1 MAIHL
6 GGSSRSSLAAT
17 RVILDKTLSGLSGDA
32 AASLSNELFAIVNA
46 LGQNVALRRAITDPA
61 RSAADKAALLK
72 QLFGSKISDKVF
84 EIANIAIANRWS
96 SPSDLLISMEQIAIQ
111 AEAGAANAR
120 GELDKLEEEI
130 FTFSRALATNQD
142 LRNALNGNPD
152 AVAEKRKLVNDVLKG
167 ATASAKALVGQI
179 VNGLWGRNIENALSD
194 VAHATAE
201 HRHLVV
207 AHVSSAIDLTAAQ
220 KSNLADAL
228 SKQIGQKVR
237 VNVETNPKVIGGVS
251 IRFRDELI
259 DGTVI
264 SRMAEASQ
272 ALAGK

>member
-6 GGSSRSSLAAT
+6 GGSSRNSLAAT
-17 RVILDKTLSGLSGDA
+17 CETLDKALNGLSSDA
-32 AASLSNELFAIVNA
+32 AAALSTDLFAVVNA
-46 LGQNVALRRAITDPA
+46 LGQNVALRRAITDPS
-61 RSAADKAALLK
+61 RHADEKEALLK
-72 QLFGSKISDKVF
+72 QLFASRISDK
-84 EIANIAIANRWS
+84 ALAISKVAVANRWS
-96 SPSDLLISMEQIAIQ
+96 SPSDLLISMEQVAIQ
-111 AEAGAANAR
+111 AEAGAANSR

-130 FTFSRALATNQD
+130 FAFGRTLAANQD

-152 AVAEKRKLVNDVLKG
+152 AVAEKRALVNNVLKS
-167 ATASAKALVGQI
+167 ATTSTKSLVSQI

-194 VAHATAE
+194 IAHATAE
-201 HRHLVV
+201 HRSLVV
-207 AHVSSAIDLTAAQ
+207 AHVQSAIDLTADQKAKLAQ
-220 KSNLADAL
+220 AL
-228 SKQIGQKVR
+228 SKQVGQSVR
-237 VNVETNPKVIGGVS
+237 INVETNSKVIGGVS

>member
-6 GGSSRSSLAAT
+6 GGSSRNSLATT

-32 AASLSNELFAIVNA
+32 AASLSNDLFVVVNA

-61 RSAADKAALLK
+61 RSATDKSGLLK
-72 QLFGSKISDKVF
+72 QLFGSKISDKAF
-84 EIANIAIANRWS
+84 AIADGAIANRWS
-96 SPSDLLISMEQIAIQ
+96 SPSDLLIAMEQIAIQ

-130 FTFSRALATNQD
+130 FTFTRALAANQD

-152 AVAEKRKLVNDVLKG
+152 AVSEKRALVNEVLKG
-167 ATASAKALVGQI
+167 ATSSAKALVGQV

-207 AHVSSAIDLTAAQ
+207 AHVSSAIDLTSAQ
-220 KSNLADAL
+220 KSNLAEAL
-228 SKQIGQKVR
+228 TKQIGQKVR
-237 VNVETNPKVIGGVS
+237 VNVETNPKVIGGIS

-272 ALAGK
+272 VLAGK

>member
-6 GGSSRSSLAAT
+6 GGSSRNSLAAT
-17 RVILDKTLSGLSGDA
+17 REVLDKTLNGLSGDA
-32 AASLSNELFAIVNA
+32 ASALSTDLFAVVNA
-46 LGQNVALRRAITDPA
+46 LGQNVALRRAITDPS
-61 RSAADKAALLK
+61 RHPEEKEALLK
-72 QLFGSKISDKVF
+72 QLFGSRISDS
-84 EIANIAIANRWS
+84 ALAIANAAVTKRWS
-96 SPSDLLISMEQIAIQ
+96 SPADLLISVEQIAIQ
-111 AEAGAANAR
+111 AEAGAANSR

-130 FTFSRALATNQD
+130 FAFGRALIANQD

-152 AVAEKRKLVNDVLKG
+152 AVAEKKTLVNNVLKS
-167 ATASAKALVGQI
+167 ATSSTKELISQI

-194 VAHATAE
+194 IAHATAE
-201 HRHLVV
+201 HRNLVV
-207 AHVSSAIDLTAAQ
+207 AYVQSAIDLTADQKAKLAQ
-220 KSNLADAL
+220 AL
-228 SKQIGQKVR
+228 SKQVGQSVR
-237 VNVETNPKVIGGVS
+237 INVETNSKVIGGVS

>member
-6 GGSSRSSLAAT
+6 GGSSRASLAAT
-17 RVILDKTLSGLSGDA
+17 RDVLDKTLNGLSGDA
-32 AASLSNELFAIVNA
+32 AAALSTDLFAVVNA
-46 LGQNVALRRAITDPA
+46 LGQNVALRRAITDPSRQA
-61 RSAADKAALLK
+61 SEKEALLK
-72 QLFGSKISDKVF
+72 QLFASRISEKALA
-84 EIANIAIANRWS
+84 IAAAAVANRWS

-120 GELDKLEEEI
+120 GELDKLEDEI
-130 FTFSRALATNQD
+130 FAFGRALAANQD

-152 AVAEKRKLVNDVLKG
+152 AISEKVALVNQVLKS
-167 ATASAKALVGQI
+167 ATSSTRALVSQV
-179 VNGLWGRNIENALSD
+179 VNGLWGRNIETALSD
-194 VAHATAE
+194 IAHATAE
-201 HRHLVV
+201 HRNLVV
-207 AHVSSAIDLTAAQ
+207 AHVQSAIDLSADQ
-220 KSNLADAL
+220 KAKLASAL
-228 SKQIGQKVR
+228 SKQIGQAVR
-237 VNVETNPKVIGGVS
+237 INVETNSKVVGGVS

>member
-61 RSAADKAALLK
+61 RSAADKAELLK
-72 QLFGSKISDKVF
+72 QLFGSKISDKAF

>member
-6 GGSSRSSLAAT
+6 GGSSRNSLAAV
-17 RVILDKTLSGLSGDA
+17 REVLDKTLSGLSGDA
-32 AASLSNELFAIVNA
+32 AASLSSDLFAVVNA

-61 RSAADKAALLK
+61 RSAKDKAALLK
-72 QLFGSKISDKVF
+72 QLFGSKISDKAF
-84 EIANIAIANRWS
+84 EVANTAIANRWS
-96 SPSDLLISMEQIAIQ
+96 SPSDLLIAMEQIAIQ

-120 GELDKLEEEI
+120 GELDKLEDEI
-130 FTFSRALATNQD
+130 FTFSRALLANQD
-142 LRNALNGNPD
+142 LRNALNGNPN
-152 AVAEKRKLVNDVLKG
+152 AVAEKRALVNDVLKG
-167 ATASAKALVGQI
+167 ATSSTKALVGQV
-179 VNGLWGRNIENALSD
+179 VNGLWGRNIETALSD
-194 VAHATAE
+194 IAHATAE
-201 HRHLVV
+201 HRNLVV
-207 AHVSSAIDLTAAQ
+207 ALVSSAIDLTAKQ
-220 KSNLADAL
+220 KSDLAAAL
-228 SKQIGQKVR
+228 SKQIGQAVR

>member
-6 GGSSRSSLAAT
+6 GGSSRNSLAAT
-17 RVILDKTLSGLSGDA
+17 RVVLDKALSGLSGDA
-32 AASLSNELFAIVNA
+32 ASALSNDLFAVVNA

-61 RSAADKAALLK
+61 RSAEDKGGLLK
-72 QLFGSKISDKVF
+72 QLFGSKISDKAF
-84 EIANIAIANRWS
+84 EIANTAIANRWS

-120 GELDKLEEEI
+120 GELDKLEEEVFS
-130 FTFSRALATNQD
+130 FTRVLAANQD

-152 AVAEKRKLVNDVLKG
+152 AINEKRALVNDVLKG
-167 ATASAKALVGQI
+167 ATSSARSLIGQI

-194 VAHATAE
+194 IAHATAE

-207 AHVSSAIDLTAAQ
+207 AHVSSAIDLTVDQ
-220 KSNLADAL
+220 RNKLADAL
-228 SKQIGQKVR
+228 TKQIGQKVR

>member
-6 GGSSRSSLAAT
+6 GGSSRNSLAAT
-17 RVILDKTLSGLSGDA
+17 RVVLDKALSGLSGDA
-32 AASLSNELFAIVNA
+32 ASALSNDLFAVVNA

-61 RSAADKAALLK
+61 RSAEDKGGLLK
-72 QLFGSKISDKVF
+72 QLFGSKISDKAF
-84 EIANIAIANRWS
+84 EIANTAIANRWS
-96 SPSDLLISMEQIAIQ
+96 SPADLLIAMEQIAIQ

-120 GELDKLEEEI
+120 GELDKLEEEV
-130 FTFSRALATNQD
+130 FTFTRVLAANQD

-152 AVAEKRKLVNDVLKG
+152 AIKEKRALVNDVLKG
-167 ATASAKALVGQI
+167 ATSSARSLIGQI

-194 VAHATAE
+194 IAHATAE

-207 AHVSSAIDLTAAQ
+207 AHVSSAIDLTADQ
-220 KSNLADAL
+220 RNKLADAL
-228 SKQIGQKVR
+228 TKQIGQKVR

>member
-6 GGSSRSSLAAT
+6 GGSSRNSLAAT
-17 RVILDKTLSGLSGDA
+17 REVLDKSLAGLSGDA
-32 AASLSNELFAIVNA
+32 ASALSNDLFAVVNA
-46 LGQNVALRRAITDPA
+46 LGQNVALRRAITDPS
-61 RSAADKAALLK
+61 RNAADKAGLLK
-72 QLFGSKISDKVF
+72 QLFGSRISDTALN
-84 EIANIAIANRWS
+84 IANSAVNNRWS
-96 SPSDLLISMEQIAIQ
+96 SPSDLLISLEQIAIQ
-111 AEAGAANAR
+111 AEAGAANSR

-130 FTFSRALATNQD
+130 FAFGRTLAANQD

-152 AVAEKRKLVNDVLKG
+152 AVAEKRALVNNVLRS
-167 ATASAKALVGQI
+167 ATTSTKSLVSQI

-194 VAHATAE
+194 IAHATAE
-201 HRHLVV
+201 HRSLVV
-207 AHVSSAIDLTAAQ
+207 AHVQSAIDLTADQKAKLAQ
-220 KSNLADAL
+220 AL
-228 SKQIGQKVR
+228 SKQVGQSVR
-237 VNVETNPKVIGGVS
+237 VNVETNSKVIGGVS